1 MVVPRQRSARDMDVG
16 SPRDA
21 KDRDRNLKVAAIAET
36 VAFYQDVLGLG
47 LMARLG
53 SRAAFFGA
61 GGYHH
66 HIGANTWESAG
77 AAPPPADA
85 ARLRQLTI
93 VLPGSAERNAGVRAA
108 ERIARRHARRGGRAD
123 VRRPVGQ
130 RDPARNP
137 RLGSGGLVSSGQH

>member
-93 VLPGSAERNAGVRAA
+93 VLPGSAERNAVCARLNASHVVTRDA
-108 ERIARRHARRGGRAD
+108 EGGRMCDDPSGNAILLAI
-123 VRRPVGQ
+123 
-130 RDPARNP
+130 RDSVPE
-137 RLGSGGLVSSGQH
+137 GS